1 MFNILQARFII
12 NIKSQI
18 NLSLFVK
25 MSSLLIPLIMAIAIF
40 FFFRAMAQKFKSINL
55 LAKRIISPRT
65 PNGIWKKIQQY
76 L

>member
-40 FFFRAMAQKFKSINL
+40 FFSC
-55 LAKRIISPRT
+55 
-65 PNGIWKKIQQY
+65 NGTEI
-76 L
+76 